1 MEAMKTSGIDSWG
14 AFEQELSDMQDR
26 LAMVREMTC
35 KFATDENEIPE
46 PNVRAALRG
55 AVCTLWDVKGT
66 LEEMREFIDL
76 DRSLEK

>member
-1 MEAMKTSGIDSWG
+1 MNTGSSKINTWG
-14 AFEQELSDMQDR
+14 KFEQELSDMQDR
-26 LAMVREMTC
+26 LAMVREMTY

-66 LEEMREFIDL
+66 LEEMREFIDIE
-76 DRSLEK
+76 RSLEK

>member
-1 MEAMKTSGIDSWG
+1 MNTGSSKINTWG
-14 AFEQELSDMQDR
+14 KFEQELSDMQDR

-55 AVCTLWDVKGT
+55 AVCTLWGVKST
-66 LEEMREFIDL
+66 LEEMREFIGL
-76 DRSLEK
+76 ERSLEK